1 MFSTSVVPRILLQR
15 AGGAGM
21 AFREVGVIEV
31 VEMLRLWLLG
41 HGYRAIARM
50 LSMDRKTVR
59 RYVEAAQRRGL
70 SRPGAEGQPSE
81 ELIASVVSAVRPSGP
96 GMFGEAWGVCSANRE
111 RLREWLEKDLRLT
124 KINELLTRQTGQ
136 AVPYRTLHRFCVEEL
151 CFGKRRV
158 TVRVDD
164 GKPGEELQ
172 VDFGRMG
179 RMRDEK
185 TNLERVVWALILTA
199 SYSRHQF
206 VFLTFTQRL
215 SDVIEGF
222 ERAWEFFG
230 GVFRVVIPDNLKAV
244 VTKAGALAP
253 RINETFLEYAQARGF
268 VIDPARVRHPRDKA
282 RVENTVAY
290 VREDYFAGEQF
301 LDLDD
306 ARRGAIRWCQEIAGM
321 KPHRTTQR
329 RPAEHFAL
337 VEKTC
342 LLPAPTKPFD
352 IPVRKLAKV
361 HPDQHIEFLKALY
374 SVPVDYRGRR
384 VWARGDGK
392 LVHIYFDRK
401 LIKTHPRMAPGG
413 RSTDPNDFPIEKRA
427 YAMRDIDYLRTLA
440 LSHGISIGRM
450 AQELLDVALPWT
462 RMRRVYRLLGL
473 VRRFGAQRV
482 EEAARLAVSVE
493 MFDVVRLERMLKRGS
508 VELKLAPA
516 PIMQMPLRFGRSSE
530 EWTLKGREEER
541 P

>member
-1 MFSTSVVPRILLQR
+1 
-15 AGGAGM
+15 M

-59 RYVEAAQRRGL
+59 RYVEAAQRRGM
-70 SRPGAEGQPSE
+70 SRPGTEGQPSE

-96 GMFGEAWGVCSANRE
+96 SVFGEAWGVCAANRE

-185 TNLERVVWALILTA
+185 TNRERVVWALILTA
-199 SYSRHQF
+199 CYSRHQF
-206 VFLTFTQRL
+206 VFLTFTQGL

-222 ERAWEFFG
+222 EKAWGFFG

-268 VIDPARVRHPRDKA
+268 VIDPARVRKPDDKP
-282 RVENTVAY
+282 RVERQVSY
-290 VREDYFAGEQF
+290 VRDSFFRGEEF
-301 LDLDD
+301 HDLSE
-306 ARRGAIRWCQEIAGM
+306 ARRRAEEWCRGVAGGRV
-321 KPHRTTQR
+321 HGTTQR
-329 RPAEHFAL
+329 RPLDVFEME
-337 VEKTC
+337 EKPL
-342 LLPAPTKPFD
+342 LLPAPQIRYDTPLHVEVTVAAD
-352 IPVRKLAKV
+352 HHVRV
-361 HPDQHIEFLKALY
+361 DRALY
-374 SVPVDYRGRR
+374 SVPTAFIGQKVHVRADHL
-384 VWARGDGK
+384 
-392 LVHIYFDRK
+392 LVAISASGER
-401 LIKTHPRMAPGG
+401 IKTHPRQQPGG
-413 RSTDPNDFPIEKRA
+413 RSTDPNDYPEGKAI
-427 YAMRDIDYLRTLA
+427 YATR
-440 LSHGISIGRM
+440 
-450 AQELLDVALPWT
+450 DVASLLHLAQKHGDEVGLYAQRLLQGPLPWS
-462 RMRRVYRLLGL
+462 RMRHVYRLLSL
-473 VRRFGAQRV
+473 VKTYGGQRV
-482 EEAARLAVSVE
+482 SMACHRALELDVVDITRVSRMLQRALESRGETPPTSPVSNVLCFRFQREPAEFAVSRPE
-493 MFDVVRLERMLKRGS
+493 KPR
-508 VELKLAPA
+508 
-516 PIMQMPLRFGRSSE
+516 
-530 EWTLKGREEER
+530 REEPSE
-541 P
+541 